1 MNPFRSLAFGCAA
14 LLGTAMN
21 VKAEEPDDPVPL
33 FSDAGTLAVEI
44 DAPWR
49 RLQREDEEDGPYPA
63 RLEYVDG
70 DGRPRSLAL
79 TVERRGL
86 TRQRICNMPPI
97 KLRFDS
103 EGVDGTLFEGNKSIK
118 LVTHCK
124 NGKRWER
131 YYVLEMLAYRIYNR
145 ITDMSFRVRPL
156 SLTYRDSERGSVDG
170 PRFAFMIEDDK
181 LVGDRH
187 GLDKLEHRAISPN
200 HLNET
205 ETSRMALFQYLIGNV
220 DWSALSGPGDECCHN
235 AKLIGEDSLRPVFA
249 VPYDF
254 DSSGL
259 VDAHYA
265 VPPSSLPI
273 DDVSQRL
280 FRGFCVHNQGLEKAR
295 REFLQLEDELHAL
308 VDGETRLSKRDRKRA
323 GRYLREFFAVLDDSA
338 RFEREIIDGCRR

>member
-1 MNPFRSLAFGCAA
+1 MHAN
-14 LLGTAMN
+14 
-21 VKAEEPDDPVPL
+21 AEEPDDPVPL
-33 FSDAGTLAVEI
+33 FSNEGTIAAEI
-44 DAPWR
+44 SAPWR
-49 RLQREDEEDGPYPA
+49 RLRREDEEDGPYPA
-63 RLEYVDG
+63 RIEYIDS

-97 KLRFDS
+97 KLRFDD
-103 EGVDGTLFEGNKSIK
+103 EEVEGTLLEGNKSIK

-124 NGKRWER
+124 NGKRWEH

-187 GLDKLEHRAISPN
+187 GLDKLEHREISPN
-200 HLNET
+200 DLDAV
-205 ETSRMALFQYLIGNV
+205 ETSRLALFQYLIGNV

-265 VPPSSLPI
+265 VPPESLQMR
-273 DDVSQRL
+273 DVSQRV
-280 FRGFCVHNQGLEKAR
+280 FRGFCVHNEGLETAR
-295 REFLQLEDELHAL
+295 REFLDLEDELLAL
-308 VDGETRLSKRDRKRA
+308 VQRETRISERDRKQA
-323 GRYLREFFAVLDDSA
+323 DRYMREFFVVLNDSR
-338 RFEREIIDGCRR
+338 RFKRQVIGDCRR